1 MGKLWIFGDSFTN
14 APLEKRMLV
23 NDLVFIEET
32 KKDFSMTWQSL
43 LCQKLGLSEI
53 CNHGMPGIG
62 LDYIQ
67 WRYVQERTDIDKEND
82 VIIIGHTMP
91 ARRWFIQ
98 KSPELSNF
106 INFIKTDSTLN
117 VEYLKKMTARHDPET
132 RQKSFYQAEAARQ
145 YVINIADPVME
156 ELYGVSVLAYFNMQ
170 QHEGYQIINIPIYE
184 NSEVTKWNNNFNSIG
199 NLNSVS
205 ANEWQSEKRDEQS
218 LWTAFM
224 DICGGADGRVNH
236 LIMDNHTILADKLF
250 KTITENET
258 LDLTTGFIS
267 NIVNATS
274 YDSKYDV
281 YKMKQVP

>member
-1 MGKLWIFGDSFTN
+1 MGKLWIFGDSFLN
-14 APLEKRMLV
+14 APLEKGMLSA
-23 NDLVFIEET
+23 DLMFTDEIQR
-32 KKDFSMTWQSL
+32 DYSMTWQIA
-43 LCQKLGLSEI
+43 LCQKLGLSEV
-53 CNHGMPGIG
+53 CNHSIPGIG

-67 WRYVQERTDIDKEND
+67 WRYVQERPKINKEND
-82 VIIIGHTMP
+82 VVIIGHTSP

-98 KSPELSNF
+98 GSPELSNF

-117 VEYLKKMTARHDPET
+117 VEYLKKMTLRHDHET

-205 ANEWQSEKRDEQS
+205 ANEWQSEKRDEES